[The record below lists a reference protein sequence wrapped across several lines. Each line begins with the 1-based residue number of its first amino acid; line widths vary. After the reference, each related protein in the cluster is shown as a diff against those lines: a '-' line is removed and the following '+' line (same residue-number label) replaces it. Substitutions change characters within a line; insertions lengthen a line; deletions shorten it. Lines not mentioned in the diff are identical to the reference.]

1 MMMSLPYRNEAERKL
16 IEFAVSSEEAHR
28 EVWMAIV
35 EKMVQMHN
43 SKRWRQKL
51 IGVHKF
57 IERFPSIFFIPESIH
72 PVWKTLNPENP
83 PLIVPPS
90 TGQHAQLP
98 PPEAV
103 TAKGLQNKAKALVYQ
118 LIRFSGRTLPD
129 CLRDKIERKL
139 VEFAESSEEARREL
153 RLTMMKEMV
162 RLHNMKRWQRKLIDV
177 HKFIERFPSI
187 FFPFSPSPGQH
198 DQPPEAVMGNHIQR
212 KGKALVQQL
221 IHFSGPNIDKWFSHY
236 RDEAQRRL
244 IEFAESSEGARRE
257 VRLIMVEEM
266 VLMHSG
272 KRRPKLIG
280 IHRFIESCQSVKWSD
295 RKSHYKKNKT
305 PTNHGT
311 HKD

>member
-1 MMMSLPYRNEAERKL
+1 MDCVIVTNETYKKAVTEVDDLSVETEAELSTNIKLSQEAVAANGLQNKAKTLVCQLIRLSGRTLHDCLRDKIERRIVELAESSEEARRVLRLTMMKEMVRMYNIKLWQRKLIDVHKVIERFPSIFFILEANHPLWKTLDPENPPLIVVPSPGQHDQPPEAVMGNHLQKRAKALVQQLTRCSGPTLSKWCRNEAERKL

-28 EVWMAIV
+28 EVRMAIV

-57 IERFPSIFFIPESIH
+57 IERFPSIFFIPESTH

-129 CLRDKIERKL
+129 CLR
-139 VEFAESSEEARREL
+139 
-153 RLTMMKEMV
+153 
-162 RLHNMKRWQRKLIDV
+162 
-177 HKFIERFPSI
+177 
-187 FFPFSPSPGQH
+187 
-198 DQPPEAVMGNHIQR
+198 
-212 KGKALVQQL
+212 
-221 IHFSGPNIDKWFSHY
+221 
-236 RDEAQRRL
+236 
-244 IEFAESSEGARRE
+244 
-257 VRLIMVEEM
+257 
-266 VLMHSG
+266 
-272 KRRPKLIG
+272 
-280 IHRFIESCQSVKWSD
+280 
-295 RKSHYKKNKT
+295 
-305 PTNHGT
+305 
-311 HKD
+311 